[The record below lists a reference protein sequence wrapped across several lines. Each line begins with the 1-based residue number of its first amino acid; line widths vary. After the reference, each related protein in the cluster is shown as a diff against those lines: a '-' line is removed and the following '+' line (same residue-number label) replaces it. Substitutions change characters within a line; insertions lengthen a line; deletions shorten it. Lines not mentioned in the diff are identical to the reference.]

1 MVSPEALKLNEIL
14 RNAPKAVDMDL
25 PHQREAG
32 EHAEDMTSEPVGV
45 TYEEAYEVDGLWATP
60 ESWDGESAIMYL
72 YGGGYV
78 ISSPHSRR
86 KLAGHL
92 ANASGARALIPRYHL
107 APERPFPAAVED
119 AASDY
124 RWLLS
129 AGGRPERTVVAG
141 RGGSRSPRC
150 SSCARTVRPCPRA
163 ASPSRRGWTSPAL
176 ERRSTLMPR
185 RISRRPK
192 PACSAWQASTF
203 TGRIR
208 ALRWPPHCTLT
219 SRDCRH
225 S

>member
-1 MVSPEALKLNEIL
+1 
-14 RNAPKAVDMDL
+14 MDL

-60 ESWDGESAIMYL
+60 ESWDGESAITYL

-92 ANASGARALIPRYHL
+92 ANASRARTLVPRYHL

-124 RWLLS
+124 R
-129 AGGRPERTVVAG
+129 
-141 RGGSRSPRC
+141 
-150 SSCARTVRPCPRA
+150 
-163 ASPSRRGWTSPAL
+163 
-176 ERRSTLMPR
+176 
-185 RISRRPK
+185 
-192 PACSAWQASTF
+192 
-203 TGRIR
+203 
-208 ALRWPPHCTLT
+208 
-219 SRDCRH
+219 
-225 S
+225 